1 MDLRTIITVAPFVRR
16 IYRRLPRPL
25 RFLAVLVAVVV
36 GVVKLLR
43 GRDEEPTAER
53 SRDVRPQA
61 GEQTG

>member
-36 GVVKLLR
+36 GVGKLLR
-43 GRDEEPTAER
+43 GRDEEPPVER
-53 SRDVRPQA
+53 SREVRPPA

>member
-43 GRDEEPTAER
+43 GRDEEPTVER